1 MPVNTPDFKKY
12 KLLDLIGCGGMGYVY
27 AGYDSQNH
35 PVAIK
40 ILAPEYADVEPVF
53 RRFKLEG
60 EILRNLSHPYIV
72 KFVDMGQEGSYHY
85 VAMEYVKGICLD
97 SYPLS
102 HSATSLGV
110 DQAMPPMAD
119 YLRIFIRC
127 MEAMAFIHKKGLVHR
142 DIKPQNIILQGEEL
156 MPKFI
161 DFGIAQKIEDDDS
174 DPDAKPEN
182 LYTVVYA
189 SPEQLTNKTITI
201 QSDLFSFGVVMYE
214 KLTGKLPFQGKSAM
228 EVFLC
233 HAKGNYSPPR
243 QINSEIPQKLE
254 DIIVKLLQKDPSLR
268 YPSATMVQGE
278 LERLLDVL
286 QSGQRGLSMS
296 GIIGEIR
303 SDMPGADRRVG
314 KRISVS
320 EEQNLLKKSRN
331 EFVEAKNQLRVA
343 TSKYKPDPEQVQQL
357 KLLCHTLQNQFQGLQ
372 DQVKMNLGFKS
383 QPLILDRFNAILR
396 MDKMVYEKRGISF
409 TINTI
414 EQKLT
419 HTDGEDII
427 VGSINFTEK
436 AKRFFSRNYR
446 DTFLT
451 WDEAN
456 WFFQPYEEKH
466 FPVFFM
472 VGDRSLSH
480 SPEGFRGLFWP
491 FEFLVAVQKLGRTGV
506 AIVETYRGVDRH
518 EKAVF
523 ASHKEIILFSQGI
536 MMQAN
541 AILAQLMKAAQPKK

>member
-1 MPVNTPDFKKY
+1 MPVNTPDLRKY

-27 AGYDSQNH
+27 AGYDAANN

-53 RRFKLEG
+53 KRFKLEG
-60 EILRNLSHPYIV
+60 EILRGLNHPYIV

-97 SYPLS
+97 SFPLS
-102 HSATSLGV
+102 HSATSCGV
-110 DQAMPPMAD
+110 DQPIPPITD

-127 MEAMAFIHKKGLVHR
+127 MEAMSFFHKKGLVHR

-161 DFGIAQKIEDDDS
+161 DFGIAQKVEDDDS

-189 SPEQLTNKTITI
+189 SPEQLTNKSINI

-214 KLTGKLPFQGKSAM
+214 KLTGKLPFEGRTAM

-233 HAKGNYSPPR
+233 HAKGNYAPPR
-243 QINSEIPQKLE
+243 QVNSEIPQKLE
-254 DIIVKLLQKDPSLR
+254 DIIVKLLQKDPAMR

-286 QSGQRGLSMS
+286 QSGQKGLSMS
-296 GIIGEIR
+296 GVIGEIR
-303 SDMPGADRRVG
+303 SGIPGVDRRVG

-320 EEQNLLKKSRN
+320 EEQNLLKKARN
-331 EFVEAKNQLRVA
+331 EFVEAKNQLRSA
-343 TSKYKPDPEQVQQL
+343 TSKYKTNPEQVQQL
-357 KLLCHTLQNQFQGLQ
+357 KLLCHTLQNQFEGLQ
-372 DQVKMNLGFKS
+372 EQVKMNLGFKS
-383 QPLILDRFNAILR
+383 QPLILDRFNSIIR

-451 WDEAN
+451 WDETN

-472 VGDRSLSH
+472 VGDRTLPH
-480 SPEGFRGLFWP
+480 SPHGFRGLFWP
-491 FEFLVAVQKLGRTGV
+491 FEFLVAIQKLGRTGV

-523 ASHKEIILFSQGI
+523 ATHKEVILFSQSLI
-536 MMQAN
+536 MQAN
-541 AILAQLMKAAQPKK
+541 AILAQMLKKGPAKA